1 MRQECHTYDD
11 IIDLPHHVSQ
21 RHPQMSMEARAAQ
34 FAPFA
39 ALSGYEDVVHET
51 ARLTDPRAVLAE
63 DARAALDEALT
74 ALSALAPRQPQ
85 VTVRYFLPDARKKGG
100 AYRTATGFCKRIDAA
115 AGLLLLTNGT
125 KIPLAEIWQ
134 LEYDAT
140 HPGTQ
145 TDTKTF

>member
-1 MRQECHTYDD
+1 MKQECHAYDD

-51 ARLTDPRAVLAE
+51 ERLTDERAVLAE
-63 DARAALDEALT
+63 DAQAALGEALT
-74 ALSALAPRQPQ
+74 ELAALAPLQPQ
-85 VTVRYFLPDARKKGG
+85 VTVRYFLPDARKRGG
-100 AYRTATGFCKRIDAA
+100 AYRTAAGFLKRIDAT

-125 KIPLAEIWQ
+125 RIPLAEIRQ
-134 LEYDAT
+134 IAYEA
-140 HPGTQ
+140 GQ
-145 TDTKTF
+145 